1 MCKFINKIRQIPA
14 CKGFCSSQFT
24 TWIMFISQNV
34 ITNCFTCFTGTMYYY
49 LGGQIVWISW
59 VIIATNVNIR
69 EKVYFFLYLLRNAL
83 KVIKWTTVKT
93 NNFSQINKT
102 VIHKIRLFD
111 SIKFHFESNSDY
123 SSCRYLVNL
132 SAILEVKHTD
142 TKNTRKEVL
151 INWTQKHGDELKLK
165 DTYEF

>member
-24 TWIMFISQNV
+24 TWIMFISQNI
-34 ITNCFTCFTGTMYYY
+34 ITNCFTCFYMSYHSHKCKHPRKG
-49 LGGQIVWISW
+49 L
-59 VIIATNVNIR
+59 
-69 EKVYFFLYLLRNAL
+69 FFLHLLRNAL

-132 SAILEVKHTD
+132 SAILEVKHILTP
-142 TKNTRKEVL
+142 KIQEKR
-151 INWTQKHGDELKLK
+151 
-165 DTYEF
+165 F